1 MVWEAARWDDLSPL
15 WGATRADRSPGVQP
29 LSRGRTDEGADA
41 QARTL
46 GGRGL
51 RELRQEGTAARP
63 DVAKFLSKMPSG
75 SSAPMSGTGMKT
87 RFPRVDAN
95 HKAIVKVLRE
105 HPDVTVQ
112 SLAGV
117 GDGTP
122 DLLVGIAGLTHLV
135 EVKDGDKSPSGRSLK
150 PSQVEWVE
158 HWNGTPVVVLF
169 DVNQARGLARPRPGR
184 YRRYHATREAS
195 GSPPDGRRGALT
207 MAFAHWVKPQHTPR
221 LFEGTRPRRGR

>member
-1 MVWEAARWDDLSPL
+1 MSPL

-51 RELRQEGTAARP
+51 RELRQAGTADRP
-63 DVAKFLSKMPSG
+63 DVAKFLSEMPSG

-95 HKAIVKVLRE
+95 HTAIVKVLRE

-122 DLLVGIAGLTHLV
+122 DLLIGVAGLTHLV
-135 EVKDGDKSPSGRSLK
+135 EVKDGDKPPSGRSLK
-150 PSQVEWVE
+150 QSQVEWVE
-158 HWNGTPVVVLF
+158 DWHGAPVILLVGV
-169 DVNQARGLARPRPGR
+169 DQARDWVSNVRHESRPSALQMDGGGL
-184 YRRYHATREAS
+184 
-195 GSPPDGRRGALT
+195 
-207 MAFAHWVKPQHTPR
+207 
-221 LFEGTRPRRGR
+221 

>member
-29 LSRGRTDEGADA
+29 LSRGRTAEGADA

-51 RELRQEGTAARP
+51 RELRQAGTAARP
-63 DVAKFLSKMPSG
+63 DVAKFLSEMPSG

-95 HKAIVKVLRE
+95 HTAIVKVLRE

-122 DLLVGIAGLTHLV
+122 DLLIGVAGLTHLV
-135 EVKDGDKSPSGRSLK
+135 EVKDGDKPPSGRSLK

-158 HWNGTPVVVLF
+158 HWHGAPVILLVGV
-169 DVNQARGLARPRPGR
+169 DQARDWVSNVRHESRPVALQMDGGGL
-184 YRRYHATREAS
+184 
-195 GSPPDGRRGALT
+195 
-207 MAFAHWVKPQHTPR
+207 
-221 LFEGTRPRRGR
+221 